1 MVTLNDTEPA
11 DTTKFRLIG
20 KSVLSYRFI
29 IPHAEKLF
37 VGDILKITDT
47 AKGYSFYAKVSDLVH
62 ESNFADE
69 RWDTRPFS
77 EQFYGLGEDVF
88 IGVEAVPLGFVD
100 ENGTFRK
107 PRTVPTKFS
116 SVTIPETK
124 DFGFLTRVMGDIEVG
139 VMRTGQGVLKDVP
152 VRIPSKVL
160 PQHMGVFATTGMGKS
175 NFMKT
180 FCASCM
186 KMQKFGLLMVDP
198 HGEYVRGGQSSTGD
212 RTLGLVHYNAG
223 MDGLCVFTIS
233 ETDRKKYLL
242 NSLWLDYDDFRM
254 TDLAL
259 LYDISQAQRD
269 VIETL
274 DEFEGNE
281 IIPFFLQ
288 ANVDT
293 LQDEVKQDRY
303 AGPYPHIAN
312 KLAAFHPGT
321 LSVIQRRLKNI
332 VQGNRKFFRESG
344 SCIPEILRHLHDNKV
359 VLIDIPRMGERS
371 ELFILSMITRRIMQD
386 HRKSAEEFGVETEP
400 AEQKKVLITIEEAQR
415 VLGAGGSSTQV
426 FRECAMEGRKFGVGL
441 CVVTQ
446 QPKNVDPKVLAQI
459 NTFVVMGLG
468 DRGDR
473 DIIMGSAKQD
483 LSKMEIEIQTLDQ
496 GEAIISTI
504 GIPFPVST
512 RIHRFEDYVSGLN
525 REKTKKI
532 SEGLDPGFHGIS
544 GTGPGFS

>member
-1 MVTLNDTEPA
+1 MVTLNDIENEDA
-11 DTTKFRLIG
+11 TKFRLIG
-20 KSVLSYRFI
+20 RSVLSYRFI
-29 IPHAEKLF
+29 IPHAENLF

-47 AKGYSFYAKVSDLVH
+47 TKGYSFYAKVSDLVH

-69 RWDTRPFS
+69 KWDTRPFS
-77 EQFYGLGEDVF
+77 EHFYGLGEDVF

-100 ENGTFRK
+100 ENGIFRK

-116 SVTIPETK
+116 QVTVPEAK
-124 DFGFLTRVMGDIEVG
+124 DFGFLTKVMGDIEVG

-152 VRIPSKVL
+152 VKIHSRVL

-186 KMQKFGLLMVDP
+186 KMQQFGLLMVDP
-198 HGEYVRGGQSSTGD
+198 HGEYVRGGQSSTGE
-212 RTLGLVHYNAG
+212 RTLGLVHYSAG
-223 MDGLCVFTIS
+223 KDGLAVFTIS
-233 ETDRKKYLL
+233 EADRKKYGL

-254 TDLAL
+254 TDLNL
-259 LYDISQAQRD
+259 LYELSQAQHD
-269 VIETL
+269 VIESL
-274 DEFEGNE
+274 EEFGGNE
-281 IIPFFLQ
+281 IIPFFLE
-288 ANVDT
+288 ADVDT
-293 LQDEVKQDRY
+293 LPDRVKAGTY
-303 AGPYPHIAN
+303 AGPNPAIAN
-312 KLAAFHPGT
+312 KLGSFHPGT
-321 LSVIQRRLKNI
+321 LAVIQRRIRN
-332 VQGNRKFFRESG
+332 VVTGNRKFFRESG
-344 SCIPEILRHLHDNKV
+344 SCVPEILKFLHDNRV

-371 ELFILSMITRRIMQD
+371 ELFVLSMITRRIMQA
-386 HRKSAEEFGVETEP
+386 HRASAEKFGMETEP
-400 AEQKKVLITIEEAQR
+400 TEQKKVLITIEEAQR
-415 VLGAGGSSTQV
+415 VLGSGGTSTQI

-446 QPKNVDPKVLAQI
+446 QPKNIDAKVLAQI

-512 RIHRFEDYVSGLN
+512 RIHYYENYIEGLN
-525 REKTKKI
+525 KEKKKDI
-532 SEGLDPGFHGIS
+532 REGLSH
-544 GTGPGFS
+544 GFS

>member
-1 MVTLNDTEPA
+1 MVTLNDTENV
-11 DTTKFRLIG
+11 DMTKFRLIG
-20 KSVLSYRFI
+20 RSVLSYRFI
-29 IPHAEKLF
+29 IPHSAKLF

-47 AKGYSFYAKVSDLVH
+47 AKGYVFFAKVSDLVH
-62 ESNFADE
+62 ESNFADD

-77 EQFYGLGEDVF
+77 EHFYDLGEDVF
-88 IGVEAVPLGFVD
+88 IGVEAVPLGFID
-100 ENGTFRK
+100 EKGTFRK

-116 SVTIPETK
+116 EVRIPETE
-124 DFGFLTRVMGDIEVG
+124 DFAFLTRVMGDIEVG
-139 VMRTGQGVLKDVP
+139 VMRTGQGVLHDLLVK
-152 VRIPSKVL
+152 IPSKVL
-160 PQHMGVFATTGMGKS
+160 PQHMGIFATTGMGKS

-198 HGEYVRGGQSSTGD
+198 HGEYVRGGQSSTGE
-212 RTLGLVHYNAG
+212 RTLGLVHYHAG
-223 MDGLCVFTIS
+223 KDGLAVFTIS
-233 ETDRKKYLL
+233 ENDRKKYSL

-259 LYDISQAQRD
+259 LYDLSGAQWD
-269 VIETL
+269 VVESL
-274 DEFEGNE
+274 DEFTGNE
-281 IIPFFLQ
+281 VIPFFIA
-288 ANVDT
+288 ANVET
-293 LQDEVKQDRY
+293 LQDEVRQGRY
-303 AGPYPHIAN
+303 TGPFPHIAE

-321 LSVIQRRLKNI
+321 LGVIQRRVRNI
-332 VQGNRKFFRESG
+332 VSGNKRFFRPSG
-344 SCIPEILRHLHDNKV
+344 SCVTEILGHLHDNKV

-371 ELFILSMITRRIMQD
+371 ELFVLSMITRRIMQS
-386 HRKSAEEFGVETEP
+386 HRTKAEEFGIDTEP

-415 VLGAGGSSTQV
+415 VLGAGGSSTQI

-446 QPKNVDPKVLAQI
+446 QPKNIDAKVLAQI

-473 DIIMGSAKQD
+473 EIIMGSAKQD
-483 LSKMEIEIQTLDQ
+483 LSKMGIEIQTLDQ

-512 RIHRFEDYVSGLN
+512 RIHKFEDYVEGLN
-525 REKTKKI
+525 KEQKSSIRDD
-532 SEGLDPGFHGIS
+532 LANAF
-544 GTGPGFS
+544 

>member
-1 MVTLNDTEPA
+1 MTILNDIENVDA
-11 DTTKFRLIG
+11 TKFRLIG

-29 IPHAEKLF
+29 IPHSAKLF
-37 VGDILKITDT
+37 VGDILKITDAT
-47 AKGYSFYAKVSDLVH
+47 KHYSFYAKVVDLIH
-62 ESNFADE
+62 ESNFADQN
-69 RWDTRPFS
+69 WDTRPFS

-100 ENGTFRK
+100 ENGIFRK

-116 SVTIPETK
+116 GVTIPETA
-124 DFGFLTRVMGDIEVG
+124 DFAFLTKVMGDIEVG
-139 VMRTGQGVLKDVP
+139 VMRTGQGVLKDLHVK
-152 VRIPSKVL
+152 IPSRVL

-186 KMQKFGLLMVDP
+186 KMQKFGLLVVDP
-198 HGEYVRGGQSSTGD
+198 HGEYVRGGQSSTGE
-212 RTLGLVHYNAG
+212 RTLGLVHYSAG

-233 ETDRKKYLL
+233 ETDRKKYSL

-254 TDLAL
+254 TDLTL
-259 LYDISQAQRD
+259 LYDLSQAQRD
-269 VIETL
+269 VIESL
-274 DEFEGNE
+274 EDFSGSE

-293 LQDEVKQDRY
+293 LQDEVKQGRY
-303 AGPYPHIAN
+303 TGPYPQIADR
-312 KLAAFHPGT
+312 LGAFHPGT
-321 LSVIQRRLKNI
+321 LQVIQRRMRNI
-332 VQGNRKFFRESG
+332 VAGNRKFFRESG
-344 SCIPEILRHLHDNKV
+344 SSVTEILRFLHDNKV

-371 ELFILSMITRRIMQD
+371 ELFVLSMITRRIMQA
-386 HRKSAEEFGVETEP
+386 HRKSAEEFGIETEP
-400 AEQKKVLITIEEAQR
+400 TEQKKVLITIEEAQR
-415 VLGAGGSSTQV
+415 VLGAGGSSTQI

-446 QPKNVDPKVLAQI
+446 QPKNIDQKVLAQI

-473 DIIMGSAKQD
+473 EIIMGSAKQD

-512 RIHRFEDYVSGLN
+512 RIHHYEEYIAELN
-525 REKTKKI
+525 REKKPDI
-532 SEGLDPGFHGIS
+532 REGLSD
-544 GTGPGFS
+544 GFS